1 MAPAAHTGGFSPS
14 GAHRALNCPASVM
27 LERQFPNQ
35 STAYSDAGTLAHAI
49 GELKLRFYFGTP
61 VLMPKKEYTAELKRL
76 KEDPLYEPKMDG
88 DTNQYVDAVKELALS
103 FPAQPVVIA
112 LETKVDASQW
122 APDCWGTADCILAG
136 SGRLCV
142 VDYKNGVTPVA
153 VEHNPQLMIYALGAI
168 STFAII
174 LGDSIKQVSLTIV
187 QPNAGGVKTWE
198 LTSGE
203 LMAWGEEVL
212 RPGAALAMSGKG
224 PARADPNPDGW
235 CKFCRARHVC
245 RARTEMLL
253 SLQSDARTEPKLLT
267 DTELGDAL
275 RRGASLKNWYES
287 LKDYALSAA
296 LSGRRITGFKV
307 VEGRGSRDWKDTD
320 KAFETLKER
329 GVEDALL
336 WERKPVS
343 VAGLEK
349 VLGRKSFAETAKGL
363 WSKKPGKPALV
374 EEDDPRD
381 PYNAAK
387 VAFTE
392 AE

>member
-1 MAPAAHTGGFSPS
+1 MAPAAHTDGFAPS

-27 LERQFPNQ
+27 LERQFSNK
-35 STAYSDAGTLAHAI
+35 STSYSAAGTLAHGI
-49 GELKLRFYFGTP
+49 GEHKLRFHFGTP
-61 VLMPKKEYTAELKRL
+61 VVMSKKEYTTELKRL
-76 KEDPLYEPKMDG
+76 KQDPLYESKMDG
-88 DTNQYVDAVKELALS
+88 DTDMYLDAVKELAMS
-103 FPAQPVVIA
+103 FPTQPTVIA

-136 SGRLCV
+136 SGKLCV

-168 STFAII
+168 STFGII

-198 LTSGE
+198 LSIEE
-203 LMAWGEEVL
+203 LLKWGEEVL
-212 RPGAALAMSGKG
+212 RPGAELAMSGKG
-224 PARADPNPDGW
+224 PAHADPNPDGW

-253 SLQSDARTEPKLLT
+253 KLTAHTDTDPKLLSN
-267 DTELGDAL
+267 DELGDVL
-275 RRGASLKNWYES
+275 RQGATLESWYKGLKE
-287 LKDYALSAA
+287 YALTEA
-296 LSGRRITGFKV
+296 LAGRKISGFKV
-307 VEGRGSRDWKDTD
+307 VEGRGSRDWKDAD

-349 VLGRKSFAETAKGL
+349 VLGKKNFASTAKGL
-363 WSKKPGKPALV
+363 WQKKPGKPALV
-374 EEDDPRD
+374 DEEDPRD
-381 PYNAAK
+381 PYNAAR
-387 VAFTE
+387 VVFTE
-392 AE
+392 VK